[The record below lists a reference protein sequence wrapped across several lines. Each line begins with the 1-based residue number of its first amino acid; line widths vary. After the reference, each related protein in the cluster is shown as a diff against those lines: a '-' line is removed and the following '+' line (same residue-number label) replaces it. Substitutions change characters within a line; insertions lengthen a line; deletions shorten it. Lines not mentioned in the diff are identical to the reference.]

1 MSCFSLSS
9 QQAYHVPSK
18 SKLPNHLWRESLCAM
33 VSKVL
38 VGPFLISSRDSTLS
52 MTKLQYKW
60 YGLWIPARAPDFSL
74 LQNVHTALG
83 PFQPATEWVL
93 AIKRP
98 KREADHVQVVI
109 NLRMSGTTPLSLYTP
124 SSHDRDLSMPL
135 PFIVSD
141 SILDPVSN

>member
-1 MSCFSLSS
+1 MGFESPREHLIFLFS
-9 QQAYHVPSK
+9 K
-18 SKLPNHLWRESLCAM
+18 T
-33 VSKVL
+33 
-38 VGPFLISSRDSTLS
+38 ST
-52 MTKLQYKW
+52 
-60 YGLWIPARAPDFSL
+60 P
-74 LQNVHTALG
+74 ALG